1 MSVTVMLKA
10 TLKDG
15 QENRLKE
22 LMSKFLVQTRT
33 YDGFKDI
40 TIYKED
46 NSSNIVFYSIWDKKE
61 DFQNYLNFRV
71 QSGDMGVLA
80 QVFEGE
86 PQISFY
92 NDLKL

>member
-1 MSVTVMLKA
+1 MLVTVMLKA
-10 TLKDG
+10 TLKNG
-15 QENRLKE
+15 QKDKLKE

-33 YDGFKDI
+33 YKGFRDI

-46 NSSNIVFYSIWDKKE
+46 NSDNIVFYSIWDKKE
-61 DFQNYLNFRV
+61 DFKNYLNFRI
-71 QSGDMGVLA
+71 QSGDMSVLA

-92 NDLKL
+92 NDLEL

>member
-1 MSVTVMLKA
+1 MPITVMLKA
-10 TLKDG
+10 TLKG
-15 QENRLKE
+15 EQENKLKE
-22 LMSKFLVQTRT
+22 LMSKFLIQTRT
-33 YDGFKDI
+33 YQGFRNI

-46 NSSNIVFYSIWDKKE
+46 NSNNIVFYSIWDKKE
-61 DFQNYLNFRV
+61 DFQNYLNFRI

-80 QVFEGE
+80 QVFEAE